1 MRRFVYIN
9 DDSCRN
15 SFCDNRISN
24 TKYTLWNFLPKNLWE
39 QFRISLITTPTWCFY
54 RQHVMRFMNQY
65 FLLIACL
72 QLWSRITPVSPA
84 TTWGPLIIIFIVS
97 ASKEAWDDY
106 NRYLSDK
113 KANEKKVWVVKDGI
127 RRQIK
132 AQEIHVGD
140 IVWLHE
146 NDEIPCDLVLIGT
159 SDPQGICYVETAA
172 LDGEIDLKT
181 RVIPT
186 VSANLS
192 TEQLGII
199 KGIIEC
205 PNPDN
210 DIRRFDANMRLFPP
224 AIDNEKCP
232 LTINNTL
239 LQSCYLRYT
248 EWACGVAVYTGNE
261 TKSGMS
267 RGAAEPKL
275 TSADAM
281 IDKLTVAIF
290 LFQIAVVL
298 VLGFVGNV
306 WKDTQGLKQWYLMY
320 SVEGPWYDFLVI
332 PLRFE
337 LLCSIMIP
345 ISIKVTLDLAK
356 GIYAKFIDWDEQM
369 FDQETNTP
377 AHSANTAISED
388 LGQVEY
394 ILSDKTGTLTEN
406 RMIFRR
412 CCISDNMYGNDNG
425 DALRVSIPDNS
436 ISIDVRLL
444 NAVSSNDPE
453 VIKFLLVMALCN
465 TVVPIKGNDGTVS
478 YKAQSQDE
486 EALVNAASNLN
497 LMLISKDSSTAEICF
512 NGSKFHYELLDS
524 LEFTSDRK
532 RMSVVVKE
540 GQTGRII
547 LLSKGADEAILPRS
561 CPGQEIRSYLEAV
574 EMYSQL
580 GLRTLCLGWRE
591 LEEDEYKEWSKKYQ
605 DASCSL
611 DNREYKIA
619 EVCHSLE
626 QDLHILGVT
635 AIEDHLQDG
644 VPETI
649 KLLRNAGINVWMLTG
664 DKQNT
669 AIQIGLLCNLIT
681 SEPSGQLLSINGATE
696 EEILRSLEAALV
708 TMKTTSDTKDLAFV
722 LDGWALEIVLKHS
735 KESFT
740 KLAML
745 SRTAICCR
753 MTPLQKAQLVGLLKS
768 VGYLT
773 LAIGDGGNDVRM
785 IQEANIGVGISGR
798 EGLQAAR
805 AADYSIGKFKFLKRL
820 ILVHGR
826 YSYSRTAFISQYSFY
841 KSLLICFIQILFS
854 FLSGLSGTSLFN
866 SISLM
871 AYNVFYT
878 SLPVMT
884 IIFDKDIS
892 ETTVLQYPQ
901 ILLYS
906 QAGRHLN
913 PRTFSG
919 WFGRS
924 LYHALVVFL
933 ITISAYANEKS
944 EMEELSMVALS
955 GCIWLQAF
963 VVTLDTNSFTYPQI
977 ILIWG
982 NFVAFYMINLI
993 LSAVPTLQMY
1003 TIMFRLCSQPSY
1015 WITMAFRYLYRP
1027 SAINIL
1033 QQIEHTNGC
1042 IETSGN
1048 LEPALKSARTNLT
1061 NLLTGLRRNRG
1072 SNYQPLL
1079 SDSAEPTR

>member
-1 MRRFVYIN
+1 MRGKTMTRFVYIN
-9 DDSCRN
+9 DESGRDFYR
-15 SFCDNRISN
+15 DNRISN
-24 TKYTLWNFLPKNLWE
+24 TKYTCWNFIPKNLCE
-39 QFRISLITTPTWCFY
+39 QFR
-54 RQHVMRFMNQY
+54 RFMNQY

-72 QLWSRITPVSPA
+72 QLWSTITPVSPA
-84 TTWGPLIIIFIVS
+84 TTWGPLGIIFVVS

-113 KANEKKVWVVKDGI
+113 KANERKIWVVKDGI
-127 RRQIK
+127 RRQVK
-132 AQEIHVGD
+132 AQEIHVGN

-172 LDGEIDLKT
+172 LDGETDLKT
-181 RVIPT
+181 RIVPSIC
-186 VSANLS
+186 ANLS
-192 TEQLGII
+192 QEQLGKI
-199 KGIIEC
+199 KGVAEC

-224 AIDNEKCP
+224 IIDNEKCP

-248 EWACGVAVYTGNE
+248 EWACGVAIYTGNE

-267 RGAAEPKL
+267 RGTAEPKL
-275 TSADAM
+275 TATDII
-281 IDKLTVAIF
+281 IDKFTVAIF
-290 LFQIAVVL
+290 VFQIVVVL
-298 VLGFVGNV
+298 VLGFAGNI
-306 WKDTQGLKQWYLMY
+306 WKDNHGRKQWYLMY
-320 SVEGPWYDFLVI
+320 PPEGPWYEFLVI

-356 GIYAKFIDWDEQM
+356 GVYAKFIDCDDQM
-369 FDQETNTP
+369 FDWETSTP

-406 RMIFRR
+406 KMIFRR
-412 CCISDNMYGNDNG
+412 CCIRGTLYGDNNG
-425 DALRVSIPDNS
+425 DALKDA
-436 ISIDVRLL
+436 RLVD
-444 NAVSSNDPE
+444 AVSSNDPD
-453 VIKFLLVMALCN
+453 VVRFLMVMALCN
-465 TVVPIKGNDGTVS
+465 TVVPIKSNDGTIS

-486 EALVNAASNLN
+486 EALVNAALNLN
-497 LMLISKDSSTAEICF
+497 MVLTSKDSSSAEICF
-512 NGSKFHYELLDS
+512 NGSKFYYELLDV

-540 GQTGRII
+540 GGSGKFF
-547 LLSKGADEAILPRS
+547 LLSKGADEAIFPRS
-561 CPGQEIRSYLEAV
+561 CPGQEIKTYLEAV
-574 EMYSQL
+574 EMYSHL
-580 GLRTLCLGWRE
+580 GLRTLCLGWRD
-591 LEEDEYKEWSKKYQ
+591 LEEGEYREWSKKFQ

-611 DNREYKIA
+611 DNRENKIA

-626 QDLHILGVT
+626 QDIQILGIT
-635 AIEDHLQDG
+635 AIEDRLQEG

-681 SEPSGQLLSINGATE
+681 PESNGQLLSINGKTE
-696 EEILRSLEAALV
+696 DDILRSLDRALV
-708 TMKTTSDTKDLAFV
+708 IMKTTPERKDLAFV
-722 LDGWALEIVLKHS
+722 LDGCALEIILKRS
-735 KESFT
+735 LESFT
-740 KLAML
+740 RLAML

-753 MTPLQKAQLVGLLKS
+753 MTPLQKAQLVGILKS
-768 VGYLT
+768 SGSLT

-785 IQEANIGVGISGR
+785 IQEANVGVGISGR

-805 AADYSIGKFKFLKRL
+805 AADYSIGKFRFLKRL

-826 YSYSRTAFISQYSFY
+826 YSYNRTSFISQYSFY

-854 FLSGLSGTSLFN
+854 FSSGLSGTSLFN

-871 AYNVFYT
+871 AYNVLYT

-892 ETTVLQYPQ
+892 ETIVLQYPQ
-901 ILLYS
+901 ILRYS
-906 QAGRHLN
+906 QAGRLLN
-913 PRTFSG
+913 PITFAG

-924 LYHALVVFL
+924 LYHALAVFL
-933 ITISAYANEKS
+933 ITVHAYADEKS
-944 EMEELSMVALS
+944 DMEELSMVALS

-982 NFVAFYMINLI
+982 NFVAFYVINLI
-993 LSAVPTLQMY
+993 LSLVPTVQMHNV
-1003 TIMFRLCSQPSY
+1003 MLRLCNQPSY
-1015 WITMAFRYLYRP
+1015 WITMALIVTAGMAPVLALRYLRKVFRP
-1027 SAINIL
+1027 SAINVL
-1033 QQIEHTNGC
+1033 QQIEQ
-1042 IETSGN
+1042 TSGHIQTSRN
-1048 LEPALKSARTNLT
+1048 MESSSGTYLDD
-1061 NLLTGLRRNRG
+1061 LLTGLCRNKG
-1072 SNYQPLL
+1072 SIHQPLL
-1079 SDSAEPTR
+1079 SESVA

>member
-1 MRRFVYIN
+1 MKRFVHIN
-9 DDSCRN
+9 DDSCRH
-15 SFCDNRISN
+15 SYCDNRISN

-39 QFRISLITTPTWCFY
+39 QFR
-54 RQHVMRFMNQY
+54 RFMNQY

-113 KANEKKVWVVKDGI
+113 KANERKAWLVKDGI

-159 SDPQGICYVETAA
+159 SDPQGICYVETSA
-172 LDGEIDLKT
+172 LDGETDLKT
-181 RVIPT
+181 RIVPPI
-186 VSANLS
+186 SANLAV
-192 TEQLGII
+192 EQLEKI
-199 KGIIEC
+199 KGVVEC

-210 DIRRFDANMRLFPP
+210 DIRRFDANMRLFFPT
-224 AIDNEKCP
+224 IDNEKCA

-248 EWACGVAVYTGNE
+248 EWACGVAIYTGNE

-267 RGAAEPKL
+267 RGTAEPKL
-275 TSADAM
+275 TAADAM
-281 IDKLTVAIF
+281 IDKLTIAIF
-290 LFQIAVVL
+290 LFQIVVVVVL
-298 VLGFVGNV
+298 GYFGNI
-306 WKDTQGLKQWYLMY
+306 WKDTQGLKQWYLKY
-320 SVEGPWYDFLVI
+320 PLKGPWYDFLVI

-356 GIYAKFIDWDEQM
+356 GVYAKFIDWDEQM
-369 FDQETNTP
+369 FDWETNTP
-377 AHSANTAISED
+377 ANSANTAISED

-406 RMIFRR
+406 KMIFKR
-412 CCISDNMYGNDNG
+412 CCISNTMYGDDNG
-425 DALRVSIPDNS
+425 DALK
-436 ISIDVRLL
+436 DVRLL
-444 NAVSSNDPE
+444 NAISRNDPD
-453 VIKFLLVMALCN
+453 VLKFLMVMALCN
-465 TVVPIKGNDGTVS
+465 TVVPVKSNDGTVS

-497 LMLISKDSSTAEICF
+497 MMLISRDSSTAEICF
-512 NGSKFHYELLDS
+512 NGSKFCYELLDI

-540 GQTGRII
+540 GQTGKIL
-547 LLSKGADEAILPRS
+547 LLSKGADEAILPRAY
-561 CPGQEIRSYLEAV
+561 PEQQIQSYLEAV

-580 GLRTLCLGWRE
+580 GLRTLCLGWRD
-591 LEEDEYKEWSKKYQ
+591 LEEDEYKEWSKNFQ
-605 DASCSL
+605 EASCSL
-611 DNREYKIA
+611 DNRESKVA
-619 EVCHSLE
+619 EVCQSLE
-626 QDLHILGVT
+626 RNLHILGVT
-635 AIEDHLQDG
+635 AIEDRLQDG

-681 SEPSGQLLSINGATE
+681 SEPNSQLLSISGKTE
-696 EEILRSLEAALV
+696 QDILRSLERALLI
-708 TMKTTSDTKDLAFV
+708 MKNTHETKDLAFV

-740 KLAML
+740 RLAML

-753 MTPLQKAQLVGLLKS
+753 MAPLQKAQLVAILKS

-785 IQEANIGVGISGR
+785 IQEANVGVGISGR

-820 ILVHGR
+820 ILIHGR
-826 YSYSRTAFISQYSFY
+826 YSYNRTAFISQYSFY
-841 KSLLICFIQILFS
+841 KSLLICFIQILFA

-892 ETTVLQYPQ
+892 ETTVLQHPQ
-901 ILLYS
+901 ILLHS
-906 QAGRHLN
+906 QAGRLLN
-913 PRTFSG
+913 PTTFCG

-924 LYHALVVFL
+924 LYHALVVFF
-933 ITISAYANEKS
+933 ITICAYADEKS
-944 EMEELSMVALS
+944 EMQELSMVALS

-963 VVTLDTNSFTYPQI
+963 VVTMDTNSFTYPQI

-993 LSAVPTLQMY
+993 LSAIPSLQMY
-1003 TIMFRLCSQPSY
+1003 TIMFRLCGQPSY
-1015 WITMAFRYLYRP
+1015 WITMALTVAVGMGPVLAFRYFRNLYWP

-1033 QQIEHTNGC
+1033 QQMEQSNGS
-1042 IETSGN
+1042 IQPSRNVES
-1048 LEPALKSARTNLT
+1048 ALKSARTNLS
-1061 NLLTGLRRNRG
+1061 NVLTGLHRNRG
-1072 SNYQPLL
+1072 CNYQPLL
-1079 SDSAEPTR
+1079 SDSTETTR

>member
-1 MRRFVYIN
+1 
-9 DDSCRN
+9 
-15 SFCDNRISN
+15 
-24 TKYTLWNFLPKNLWE
+24 
-39 QFRISLITTPTWCFY
+39 
-54 RQHVMRFMNQY
+54 MNQY

-113 KANEKKVWVVKDGI
+113 KANERKIWLVKDGVRI
-127 RRQIK
+127 QIK
-132 AQEIHVGD
+132 AQEVHVGD
-140 IVWLHE
+140 LVWLHE

-159 SDPQGICYVETAA
+159 SDQQGICYVETAA
-172 LDGEIDLKT
+172 LDGETDLKT
-181 RVIPT
+181 RTIPPI
-186 VSANLS
+186 SANLS
-192 TEQLGII
+192 VEQLGKV
-199 KGIIEC
+199 KGVIEC

-210 DIRRFDANMRLFPP
+210 DIRRFDANMRLFLPI
-224 AIDNEKCP
+224 IDNEKSP

-261 TKSGMS
+261 TKSGIS
-267 RGAAEPKL
+267 RGAAEPKF
-275 TSADAM
+275 TAADVI
-281 IDKLTVAIF
+281 IDKLTIAIF
-290 LFQIAVVL
+290 MFQVVVVL
-298 VLGFVGNV
+298 VLGYFGNT

-320 SVEGPWYDFLVI
+320 PMEVEGPWYDFLII

-356 GIYAKFIDWDEQM
+356 GLYAKFIDWDEQM
-369 FDQETNTP
+369 FDWETNTP

-388 LGQVEY
+388 LGQIEY

-406 RMIFRR
+406 KMIFKQ
-412 CCISDNMYGNDNG
+412 CCISDTLYGNDNG
-425 DALRVSIPDNS
+425 DALN
-436 ISIDVRLL
+436 DVRLV
-444 NAVSSNDPE
+444 NAVSSNDPD

-465 TVVPIKGNDGTVS
+465 TVVPIKSNDGTVS

-486 EALVNAASNLN
+486 EALVNAAAKLN
-497 LMLISKDSSTAEICF
+497 MMLISKDTITAEICF
-512 NGSKFHYELLDS
+512 NGSKFWYELLDI

-540 GQTGRII
+540 GETGKIL
-547 LLSKGADEAILPRS
+547 LLSKGADEALLPRA
-561 CPGQEIRSYLEAV
+561 CPGQQIQRYLEAV

-580 GLRTLCLGWRE
+580 GLRTLCLGWRDLKE
-591 LEEDEYKEWSKKYQ
+591 NEYKEWSKNFQK
-605 DASCSL
+605 ASCSL
-611 DNREYKIA
+611 DNREFKIA
-619 EVCHSLE
+619 EVCNSLE
-626 QDLHILGVT
+626 QDLQILGVT
-635 AIEDHLQDG
+635 AIEDRLQDG

-681 SEPSGQLLSINGATE
+681 SGPNSQLLSISGKTE
-696 EEILRSLEAALV
+696 EDVLRSLERALFI
-708 TMKTTSDTKDLAFV
+708 MKNTSETKGLAFV
-722 LDGWALEIVLKHS
+722 LDGWALELILKHS

-740 KLAML
+740 RLAML
-745 SRTAICCR
+745 SKTAICCR
-753 MTPLQKAQLVGLLKS
+753 MTPLQKAQLVAILKS

-820 ILVHGR
+820 ILIHGR
-826 YSYSRTAFISQYSFY
+826 YSYNRTAFISQYSFY
-841 KSLLICFIQILFS
+841 KSLLMCFIQILFA

-892 ETTVLQYPQ
+892 ETTVMQYPQ
-901 ILLYS
+901 ILLHS
-906 QAGRHLN
+906 QAGRLLN
-913 PRTFSG
+913 PTTFCG

-924 LYHALVVFL
+924 LYHALVVFF
-933 ITISAYANEKS
+933 ITICAYSDEKS
-944 EMEELSMVALS
+944 EMQELSMVALS

-963 VVTLDTNSFTYPQI
+963 VVTMDTNSFTCPQI
-977 ILIWG
+977 LLIWG

-993 LSAVPTLQMY
+993 LSTVPSLQLY
-1003 TIMFRLCSQPSY
+1003 TITFRLCSQPSY
-1015 WITMAFRYLYRP
+1015 WISMALTVAVGMGPVVAFRYLKNLYQP
-1027 SAINIL
+1027 SAVNIL
-1033 QQIEHTNGC
+1033 QQVEQRNGS
-1042 IETSGN
+1042 IRTSGN
-1048 LEPALKSARTNLT
+1048 LESAGANLT
-1061 NLLTGLRRNRG
+1061 NLLTGSRKNRD
-1072 SNYQPLL
+1072 SNYRPLL
-1079 SDSAEPTR
+1079 SESAESVSASGS

>member
-1 MRRFVYIN
+1 MKRFVYIN
-9 DDSCRN
+9 DDSRRH
-15 SFCDNRISN
+15 SYCDNRISN
-24 TKYTLWNFLPKNLWE
+24 TKYTLWNFFPKNLWE
-39 QFRISLITTPTWCFY
+39 QFRFVSIL
-54 RQHVMRFMNQY
+54 Y
-65 FLLIACL
+65 FFAVKWFHLHLNHSIASAAK
-72 QLWSRITPVSPA
+72 LWSRITPVSPA

-113 KANEKKVWVVKDGI
+113 KANERKVWLVKDGI

-159 SDPQGICYVETAA
+159 SDPQGTCYVETSA
-172 LDGEIDLKT
+172 LDGETDLKT
-181 RVIPT
+181 RIVPSI
-186 VSANLS
+186 SANLS
-192 TEQLGII
+192 VEQLEKV
-199 KGIIEC
+199 KGVVEC

-210 DIRRFDANMRLFPP
+210 DIRRFDANMRLFLPT
-224 AIDNEKCP
+224 IDNEKCP
-232 LTINNTL
+232 LTVNNTL

-261 TKSGMS
+261 TKLGMS
-267 RGAAEPKL
+267 RGTAEPKL
-275 TSADAM
+275 TAADAM
-281 IDKLTVAIF
+281 IDKLTIAIF
-290 LFQIAVVL
+290 LLQIVAVL
-298 VLGFVGNV
+298 VLGYFGNI

-320 SVEGPWYDFLVI
+320 PVKGPWYDFLVI

-356 GIYAKFIDWDEQM
+356 GVYAKFIDWDEQM
-369 FDQETNTP
+369 FDWETNTP
-377 AHSANTAISED
+377 AHSAN
-388 LGQVEY
+388 
-394 ILSDKTGTLTEN
+394 
-406 RMIFRR
+406 
-412 CCISDNMYGNDNG
+412 
-425 DALRVSIPDNS
+425 
-436 ISIDVRLL
+436 
-444 NAVSSNDPE
+444 
-453 VIKFLLVMALCN
+453 
-465 TVVPIKGNDGTVS
+465 NDGTVS

-497 LMLISKDSSTAEICF
+497 VMLISKDSSTAEICF
-512 NGSKFHYELLDS
+512 NGCKFRYELLDI

-532 RMSVVVKE
+532 RMSVVVKD
-540 GQTGRII
+540 GQTGKIH
-547 LLSKGADEAILPRS
+547 LLSKGADEAILPRAY
-561 CPGQEIRSYLEAV
+561 PGQQIQRYLEAV

-580 GLRTLCLGWRE
+580 GLRTLCLGWRD
-591 LEEDEYKEWSKKYQ
+591 LEEDEYKEWSKNFQ
-605 DASCSL
+605 EASCSL
-611 DNREYKIA
+611 DNRESKIA

-626 QDLHILGVT
+626 RDLYILGIT
-635 AIEDHLQDG
+635 AIEDRLQDG

-669 AIQIGLLCNLIT
+669 AIQIGLLCNLVT
-681 SEPSGQLLSINGATE
+681 SEPNSQLLSISGKTE
-696 EEILRSLEAALV
+696 EDILRSLDRALLI
-708 TMKTTSDTKDLAFV
+708 MKNTCETKDLAFV
-722 LDGWALEIVLKHS
+722 LDGWALEIILKHS

-740 KLAML
+740 RLAML

-753 MTPLQKAQLVGLLKS
+753 MTPLQKAQLVAILKS

-820 ILVHGR
+820 ILIHGR
-826 YSYSRTAFISQYSFY
+826 YSYNRTAFISQYSFY
-841 KSLLICFIQILFS
+841 
-854 FLSGLSGTSLFN
+854 N
-866 SISLM
+866 
-871 AYNVFYT
+871 
-878 SLPVMT
+878 LPVMT

-892 ETTVLQYPQ
+892 ETAVLQYPQ
-901 ILLYS
+901 ILQHS
-906 QAGRHLN
+906 QAGRLLN
-913 PRTFSG
+913 PTTFCG

-924 LYHALVVFL
+924 LYHALVVFF
-933 ITISAYANEKS
+933 ITVCAYADEKS
-944 EMEELSMVALS
+944 EMQELSMVALS

-963 VVTLDTNSFTYPQI
+963 VVMMDTNSFTYPQI

-993 LSAVPTLQMY
+993 LSAIPSLQIY
-1003 TIMFRLCSQPSY
+1003 TIMFRLCGQPSY
-1015 WITMAFRYLYRP
+1015 WITMALTVAVGMGPVMAFRYFRNLYRP

-1033 QQIEHTNGC
+1033 QQIEQSNGS
-1042 IETSGN
+1042 IQPSRNVESA
-1048 LEPALKSARTNLT
+1048 ALKSARTNLT
-1061 NLLTGLRRNRG
+1061 NLLSGSRRKRG
-1072 SNYQPLL
+1072 SDYQPLL
-1079 SDSAEPTR
+1079 SEPAR

>member
-1 MRRFVYIN
+1 MTKRLVYIN
-9 DDSCRN
+9 DDSHRH
-15 SFCDNRISN
+15 SYRDNRISN

-39 QFRISLITTPTWCFY
+39 QFR
-54 RQHVMRFMNQY
+54 RFMNQY

-113 KANEKKVWVVKDGI
+113 KANERKVWLVKDGI

-159 SDPQGICYVETAA
+159 SDSQGICYVETSA
-172 LDGEIDLKT
+172 LDGETDLKT
-181 RVIPT
+181 RIVPPI
-186 VSANLS
+186 SANLAV
-192 TEQLGII
+192 EQLEKV
-199 KGIIEC
+199 KGVLEC

-210 DIRRFDANMRLFPP
+210 DIRRFDANMRLFLPT
-224 AIDNEKCP
+224 IDNEKCA

-267 RGAAEPKL
+267 RGTAETKL
-275 TSADAM
+275 TAADAM
-281 IDKLTVAIF
+281 IDKLTVVIF
-290 LFQIAVVL
+290 LFQIVVVF
-298 VLGFVGNV
+298 VLGYFGNI

-320 SVEGPWYDFLVI
+320 PWEGPWYDFLVI

-356 GIYAKFIDWDEQM
+356 GVYAKFIDWDEQM
-369 FDQETNTP
+369 FDWETNTP
-377 AHSANTAISED
+377 ANSANTAISED

-406 RMIFRR
+406 RMIFKR
-412 CCISDNMYGNDNG
+412 CCISNTMYGDDNR
-425 DALRVSIPDNS
+425 DALT
-436 ISIDVRLL
+436 DVRLL
-444 NAVSSNDPE
+444 NAISCNDPD
-453 VIKFLLVMALCN
+453 VIKFLMVMALCH
-465 TVVPIKGNDGTVS
+465 TVVPVKSNDGTVS

-486 EALVNAASNLN
+486 EALVNAASKLN
-497 LMLISKDSSTAEICF
+497 MMLISRDSSTAEICF
-512 NGSKFHYELLDS
+512 NGSMFRYELLDV

-540 GQTGRII
+540 GQTGKIL
-547 LLSKGADEAILPRS
+547 LLSKGADEAILPRAY
-561 CPGQEIRSYLEAV
+561 PEQQIQRYLEAV

-580 GLRTLCLGWRE
+580 GLRTLCLGWRDVD
-591 LEEDEYKEWSKKYQ
+591 EDEYKEWSKNFQ
-605 DASCSL
+605 EASCSL
-611 DNREYKIA
+611 DNRESKIA
-619 EVCHSLE
+619 EVCQSLE
-626 QDLHILGVT
+626 QNLHILGVT
-635 AIEDHLQDG
+635 AIEDRLQDG

-664 DKQNT
+664 DRQNT

-681 SEPSGQLLSINGATE
+681 SEPNSQLLSISGKTE
-696 EEILRSLEAALV
+696 EDILRSLERALLI
-708 TMKTTSDTKDLAFV
+708 MKHTRETKDLAFV

-740 KLAML
+740 RLAML

-753 MTPLQKAQLVGLLKS
+753 MTPLQKAQLVAILKS

-820 ILVHGR
+820 IFVHGR
-826 YSYSRTAFISQYSFY
+826 YSYNRTAFISQYSFY
-841 KSLLICFIQILFS
+841 KSLLICFIQILFA

-866 SISLM
+866 SVSLM

-901 ILLYS
+901 ILLHS
-906 QAGRHLN
+906 QAGRLLN
-913 PRTFSG
+913 PTTFCG

-924 LYHALVVFL
+924 LYHALVVFF
-933 ITISAYANEKS
+933 ITICAYAEEKS

-963 VVTLDTNSFTYPQI
+963 VVTMDTNSFTYPQI

-993 LSAVPTLQMY
+993 LSAIPSLQMY
-1003 TIMFRLCSQPSY
+1003 TIMFRLCGHPSY
-1015 WITMAFRYLYRP
+1015 WITMALIVAVGMGPVMAFRYFRNLYRP

-1033 QQIEHTNGC
+1033 QQMEQSNVSIQPSRNVE
-1042 IETSGN
+1042 S
-1048 LEPALKSARTNLT
+1048 ALKSARTNLT
-1061 NLLTGLRRNRG
+1061 NVLNGLHRNRG
-1072 SNYQPLL
+1072 CNYQPLL
-1079 SDSAEPTR
+1079 SDSTEITR

>member
-1 MRRFVYIN
+1 MQRFVYIN
-9 DDSCRN
+9 DESCRD
-15 SFCDNRISN
+15 SYRDNRVSN
-24 TKYTLWNFLPKNLWE
+24 TKYTLWNFLPKNLLE
-39 QFRISLITTPTWCFY
+39 QFR
-54 RQHVMRFMNQY
+54 RFMNQY

-72 QLWSRITPVSPA
+72 QLWPTITPVSPA
-84 TTWGPLIIIFIVS
+84 TTWGPLAIIFIVS

-113 KANEKKVWVVKDGI
+113 KVNERRIWVVKDGI

-132 AQEIHVGD
+132 AREIHVGN

-172 LDGEIDLKT
+172 LDGETDLKT
-181 RVIPT
+181 RIIP
-186 VSANLS
+186 SICADLS
-192 TEQLGII
+192 SEQLGKI
-199 KGIIEC
+199 KGVVEC

-224 AIDNEKCP
+224 IIDNEKCP

-248 EWACGVAVYTGNE
+248 EWACGVAIYTGNE

-267 RGAAEPKL
+267 RGTAKPKL
-275 TSADAM
+275 TAADSM
-281 IDKLTVAIF
+281 IDILTVAIF
-290 LFQIAVVL
+290 VFQIAVVL
-298 VLGFVGNV
+298 LLGLAGNI
-306 WKDTQGLKQWYLMY
+306 WKDSHGRKLWYLMY
-320 SVEGPWYDFLVI
+320 PAERPWYDFLVI

-356 GIYAKFIDWDEQM
+356 GVYAKFIDCDDQM
-369 FDQETNTP
+369 FDPETNTP

-406 RMIFRR
+406 RMIFKR
-412 CCISDNMYGNDNG
+412 CCISGVLYGDNTG
-425 DALRVSIPDNS
+425 DALKDA
-436 ISIDVRLL
+436 RLL
-444 NAVSSNDPE
+444 NAVSSNDPD
-453 VIKFLLVMALCN
+453 VVKFLMVMALCN
-465 TVVPIKGNDGTVS
+465 TVVPIKSNDDTIS

-497 LMLISKDSSTAEICF
+497 MLLTSKDSSGIAEICF
-512 NGSKFHYELLDS
+512 NGSKFCYEVLDV

-532 RMSVVVKE
+532 RMSIVVKE
-540 GQTGRII
+540 VKSGKFL
-547 LLSKGADEAILPRS
+547 LLSKGADEAIFPRS
-561 CPGQEIRSYLEAV
+561 CPGQQTKTYLEAV
-574 EMYSQL
+574 EMYSHL
-580 GLRTLCLGWRE
+580 GLRTLCLGCRD
-591 LEEDEYKEWSKKYQ
+591 LEEDEYKEWSKKFQ

-611 DNREYKIA
+611 DNREHKIA
-619 EVCHSLE
+619 EVCNSLE
-626 QDLHILGVT
+626 QGIHILGIT
-635 AIEDHLQDG
+635 AIEDRLQDG

-649 KLLRNAGINVWMLTG
+649 KLLRKAGINVWMLTG
-664 DKQNT
+664 DKQTT

-681 SEPSGQLLSINGATE
+681 PESKGQLLSINGKTE
-696 EEILRSLEAALV
+696 DDILQSLERALII
-708 TMKTTSDTKDLAFV
+708 MKTASERKDLAFV
-722 LDGWALEIVLKHS
+722 LDGWALEIILKRS
-735 KESFT
+735 LESFT
-740 KLAML
+740 KLAMM

-753 MTPLQKAQLVGLLKS
+753 MTPLQKAQLVGILKS
-768 VGYLT
+768 SGSLT

-805 AADYSIGKFKFLKRL
+805 AADYSIGKFKFLRRL

-826 YSYSRTAFISQYSFY
+826 YSYNRTAFISQYSFY

-854 FLSGLSGTSLFN
+854 FSSGLSGTSIFN

-892 ETTVLQYPQ
+892 ETTVLRYPQ

-906 QAGRHLN
+906 QAGRLLN
-913 PRTFSG
+913 RSTFAE

-924 LYHALVVFL
+924 LYHAFVVFL
-933 ITISAYANEKS
+933 ITINAYADEKS
-944 EMEELSMVALS
+944 DMEELSMVALS

-963 VVTLDTNSFTYPQI
+963 VVTLDTNSFTCPQI
-977 ILIWG
+977 TLIWG

-993 LSAVPTLQMY
+993 LSAVPTLQMH
-1003 TIMFRLCSQPSY
+1003 TVMWHLCNQPSY
-1015 WITMAFRYLYRP
+1015 WITMALIVAAGMGPVLALRYLRNVYRP
-1027 SAINIL
+1027 SAIDVL
-1033 QQIEHTNGC
+1033 QQIEQTDGHAQAP
-1042 IETSGN
+1042 GN
-1048 LEPALKSARTNLT
+1048 LESSTGTYLDY
-1061 NLLTGLRRNRG
+1061 LLTDLRRNK
-1072 SNYQPLL
+1072 SSIHQPLL
-1079 SDSAEPTR
+1079 SDSASSR

>member
-1 MRRFVYIN
+1 MKRLVYIN
-9 DDSCRN
+9 DDSRRY
-15 SFCDNRISN
+15 SYCDNRISN
-24 TKYTLWNFLPKNLWE
+24 TKYTLWNFFPKNLWE
-39 QFRISLITTPTWCFY
+39 QFR
-54 RQHVMRFMNQY
+54 RFMNQY

-72 QLWSRITPVSPA
+72 QLWSRITPVSPV

-113 KANEKKVWVVKDGI
+113 KANERNVWVVKDGV

-132 AQEIHVGD
+132 AQDIHVGD
-140 IVWLHE
+140 IVCLHE

-159 SDPQGICYVETAA
+159 SDPQGICYIETSA
-172 LDGEIDLKT
+172 LDGETDLKT
-181 RVIPT
+181 RIVPPI
-186 VSANLS
+186 SANMS
-192 TEQLGII
+192 VEQLEKV
-199 KGIIEC
+199 KGIVEC

-210 DIRRFDANMRLFPP
+210 DIRRFDANMRLFLPSV
-224 AIDNEKCP
+224 DNEKCP

-267 RGAAEPKL
+267 RGTAEPKL
-275 TSADAM
+275 TAADAM
-281 IDKLTVAIF
+281 IDKLTIAIF
-290 LFQIAVVL
+290 MLQIVVVL
-298 VLGFVGNV
+298 VLGYFGNI
-306 WKDTQGLKQWYLMY
+306 WKHTKGLKQWYLMY
-320 SVEGPWYDFLVI
+320 PAEGPWYGFLVI

-356 GIYAKFIDWDEQM
+356 GVYAKFIDWDEQM
-369 FDQETNTP
+369 FDWETNTP

-406 RMIFRR
+406 RMIFKR
-412 CCISDNMYGNDNG
+412 CCINNIMYGNDNG
-425 DALRVSIPDNS
+425 DALKDA
-436 ISIDVRLL
+436 RLL
-444 NAVSSNDPE
+444 NAVSSNDPDI
-453 VIKFLLVMALCN
+453 VKFLMVMALCN
-465 TVVPIKGNDGTVS
+465 TVVPVKSNDDTVS

-497 LMLISKDSSTAEICF
+497 MMLISKDSSTAEICF
-512 NGSKFHYELLDS
+512 NESKFKYELLDV

-540 GQTGRII
+540 GQTGKIL
-547 LLSKGADEAILPRS
+547 LLSKGADEAILPRVY
-561 CPGQEIRSYLEAV
+561 PGQQKQRYLEAV

-580 GLRTLCLGWRE
+580 GLRTLCLGWRD
-591 LEEDEYKEWSKKYQ
+591 LEEDEYKEWSKNFQ
-605 DASCSL
+605 EASCSL
-611 DNREYKIA
+611 ENRESKIA
-619 EVCHSLE
+619 EVCDSLE
-626 QDLHILGVT
+626 RDLHILGVT
-635 AIEDHLQDG
+635 AIEDRLQDG

-669 AIQIGLLCNLIT
+669 AIQIGRLCNLIT
-681 SEPSGQLLSINGATE
+681 SEPNSQLLSISGKTE
-696 EEILRSLEAALV
+696 QDILRSLERALLI
-708 TMKTTSDTKDLAFV
+708 TKNTCETKDLAFV
-722 LDGWALEIVLKHS
+722 LDGWALEILQKHS

-740 KLAML
+740 RLAML
-745 SRTAICCR
+745 SKTAICCR
-753 MTPLQKAQLVGLLKS
+753 MTPLQKAQLVAILKS

-820 ILVHGR
+820 ILIHGR
-826 YSYSRTAFISQYSFY
+826 YSYNRTAFISQYSFY
-841 KSLLICFIQILFS
+841 KSLLICFIQILFA
-854 FLSGLSGTSLFN
+854 FLSGFSGTSLFN

-901 ILLYS
+901 ILLHS
-906 QAGRHLN
+906 QAGRLLN
-913 PRTFSG
+913 PTTFCG

-924 LYHALVVFL
+924 LYHALVIFF
-933 ITISAYANEKS
+933 ITICAYADEKS
-944 EMEELSMVALS
+944 EMQELSMVALS

-963 VVTLDTNSFTYPQI
+963 VVMMDSNSFTSPQI

-993 LSAVPTLQMY
+993 LSAVPSLQLY
-1003 TIMFRLCSQPSY
+1003 TIMFRLCGQPSY
-1015 WITMAFRYLYRP
+1015 WITMALTVAVAMGPVMAFRYFRNLYWP
-1027 SAINIL
+1027 SPINIL
-1033 QQIEHTNGC
+1033 QQIEQSNGS
-1042 IETSGN
+1042 IQPSRNVES
-1048 LEPALKSARTNLT
+1048 ALKPARTNLT
-1061 NLLTGLRRNRG
+1061 NLLTGTRG
-1072 SNYQPLL
+1072 SRGSSYQPLL
-1079 SDSAEPTR
+1079 SDSAESTR

>member
-1 MRRFVYIN
+1 MGAIQY
-9 DDSCRN
+9 
-15 SFCDNRISN
+15 
-24 TKYTLWNFLPKNLWE
+24 
-39 QFRISLITTPTWCFY
+39 FR
-54 RQHVMRFMNQY
+54 RFMNQY

-113 KANEKKVWVVKDGI
+113 KANERKVWLVKDGI
-127 RRQIK
+127 RKQIK

-159 SDPQGICYVETAA
+159 SDPQGICYVETSA
-172 LDGEIDLKT
+172 LDGETDLKT
-181 RVIPT
+181 RIVPSI
-186 VSANLS
+186 SANLS
-192 TEQLGII
+192 VKQLEKV
-199 KGIIEC
+199 KGVIEC

-210 DIRRFDANMRLFPP
+210 DIRRFDANMRLFLPT
-224 AIDNEKCP
+224 IDNEKCP

-261 TKSGMS
+261 TKSGMT
-267 RGAAEPKL
+267 RGTAEPKL
-275 TSADAM
+275 TAADVM
-281 IDKLTVAIF
+281 IDKLTIAIF
-290 LFQIAVVL
+290 LLQIVVVL
-298 VLGFVGNV
+298 VLGYFGNI

-320 SVEGPWYDFLVI
+320 HVKGPWYDFLVI

-345 ISIKVTLDLAK
+345 ISIKVTLDLSK
-356 GIYAKFIDWDEQM
+356 GVYAKFIDWDEQM
-369 FDQETNTP
+369 FDWETNTP

-394 ILSDKTGTLTEN
+394 ILTDKTGTLTEN
-406 RMIFRR
+406 RMIFKQ
-412 CCISDNMYGNDNG
+412 CCISNTMYGSDNG
-425 DALRVSIPDNS
+425 DALKDA
-436 ISIDVRLL
+436 RLL
-444 NAVSSNDPE
+444 NAVSSNDPD
-453 VIKFLLVMALCN
+453 VIKFLMVMALCN
-465 TVVPIKGNDGTVS
+465 TVVPVKSNDGTVS

-486 EALVNAASNLN
+486 EALVTAASNLN
-497 LMLISKDSSTAEICF
+497 MMLISKDSSTAEICF
-512 NGSKFHYELLDS
+512 NGSKFLYELLDI

-532 RMSVVVKE
+532 RMSVVVKD
-540 GQTGRII
+540 GQTGKIH
-547 LLSKGADEAILPRS
+547 LLSKGADEAILPRAY
-561 CPGQEIRSYLEAV
+561 PGQQIQRYLEAV

-580 GLRTLCLGWRE
+580 GLRTLCLGWRD
-591 LEEDEYKEWSKKYQ
+591 LEEDEYKEWSKNFQ
-605 DASCSL
+605 EASCSL
-611 DNREYKIA
+611 DNRESKIA
-619 EVCHSLE
+619 KVCHGLE
-626 QDLHILGVT
+626 RDLYILGVT
-635 AIEDHLQDG
+635 AIEDRLQDG

-681 SEPSGQLLSINGATE
+681 SEPNSQLLPISGKTE
-696 EEILRSLEAALV
+696 EDILRSLDRALLI
-708 TMKTTSDTKDLAFV
+708 TKNTCETKDLAFV
-722 LDGWALEIVLKHS
+722 LDGRALEIILKHS

-740 KLAML
+740 RLAML

-753 MTPLQKAQLVGLLKS
+753 MTPLQKAQLVAILKS

-820 ILVHGR
+820 ILIHGR
-826 YSYSRTAFISQYSFY
+826 YSYNRTAFISQYSFY
-841 KSLLICFIQILFS
+841 KSLLICFIQILFA
-854 FLSGLSGTSLFN
+854 FFSGLSGTSLFN

-892 ETTVLQYPQ
+892 ETTILQYPQ
-901 ILLYS
+901 ILQHS
-906 QAGRHLN
+906 QAGRLLN
-913 PRTFSG
+913 RTTFCG

-924 LYHALVVFL
+924 LYHALVVFF
-933 ITISAYANEKS
+933 ITVYAYADEKS
-944 EMEELSMVALS
+944 EMQELSMVALS

-963 VVTLDTNSFTYPQI
+963 VVTMDTNSFTYPQI

-993 LSAVPTLQMY
+993 LSAIPSLHMY
-1003 TIMFRLCSQPSY
+1003 TIMFRLCGQPSY
-1015 WITMAFRYLYRP
+1015 WITMALTVAVGMGPVMAFRYFRNLYRP

-1033 QQIEHTNGC
+1033 QQIEQSNGS
-1042 IETSGN
+1042 IQPSRNVESA
-1048 LEPALKSARTNLT
+1048 ALKSARTNLT
-1061 NLLTGLRRNRG
+1061 NLLSGSRRKR
-1072 SNYQPLL
+1072 SSDYQPLL
-1079 SDSAEPTR
+1079 SDPAEPAG

>member
-1 MRRFVYIN
+1 MKRFVYIN
-9 DDSCRN
+9 DDSCRY
-15 SFCDNRISN
+15 SYCDNRISN
-24 TKYTLWNFLPKNLWE
+24 TKYSLWNFLPKNLWE
-39 QFRISLITTPTWCFY
+39 QFR
-54 RQHVMRFMNQY
+54 RFMNQY

-113 KANEKKVWVVKDGI
+113 KANERKIWLVKDGI
-127 RRQIK
+127 HRQIK

-140 IVWLHE
+140 VVWLHE

-172 LDGEIDLKT
+172 LDGETDLKT
-181 RVIPT
+181 RIIPT
-186 VSANLS
+186 ISANLS
-192 TEQLGII
+192 VEQLGKV
-199 KGIIEC
+199 KGVVEC

-210 DIRRFDANMRLFPP
+210 DIRRFDANMRLFLPI
-224 AIDNEKCP
+224 IDNEKCP

-275 TSADAM
+275 TAADAI
-281 IDKLTVAIF
+281 IDKLTIAIF
-290 LFQIAVVL
+290 MFQIVVVL
-298 VLGFVGNV
+298 VLGYFGNA
-306 WKDTQGLKQWYLMY
+306 WKYTQGLKQWYLMY
-320 SVEGPWYDFLVI
+320 PVEGEAPWYDFSII

-356 GIYAKFIDWDEQM
+356 GVYAKFIDWDEQM
-369 FDQETNTP
+369 FDWETNTP

-388 LGQVEY
+388 LGHVEY

-406 RMIFRR
+406 KMILKR
-412 CCISDNMYGNDNG
+412 CCISGTLYGNDNG
-425 DALRVSIPDNS
+425 DALN
-436 ISIDVRLL
+436 DVRLV
-444 NAVSSNDPE
+444 NAISSNDPD

-465 TVVPIKGNDGTVS
+465 TVVPIKSNDDTVS

-486 EALVNAASNLN
+486 EALVNAAANLN
-497 LMLISKDSSTAEICF
+497 MMLISKDSSTAEICF
-512 NGSKFHYELLDS
+512 NGSKFRYELLDI

-540 GQTGRII
+540 GQTGKIL
-547 LLSKGADEAILPRS
+547 LLSKGADEALLPLA
-561 CPGQEIRSYLEAV
+561 CPGQQIQKYLEAV

-580 GLRTLCLGWRE
+580 GLRTLCLGWHDLKE
-591 LEEDEYKEWSKKYQ
+591 SEYKEWSKNFQ
-605 DASCSL
+605 EASCSL
-611 DNREYKIA
+611 DNREFKIA

-626 QDLHILGVT
+626 RDLHILGFT
-635 AIEDHLQDG
+635 AIEDCLQDG

-681 SEPSGQLLSINGATE
+681 SEPNSQLLSISGKTE
-696 EEILRSLEAALV
+696 EDILRSLERALLI
-708 TMKTTSDTKDLAFV
+708 MKNTSETKDLAFV
-722 LDGWALEIVLKHS
+722 LDGWALEVILKHS

-740 KLAML
+740 RLAML
-745 SRTAICCR
+745 SKTAICCR
-753 MTPLQKAQLVGLLKS
+753 MTPLQKAQLVAILKS
-768 VGYLT
+768 AGYLT

-820 ILVHGR
+820 ILIHGR
-826 YSYSRTAFISQYSFY
+826 YSYNRTAFISQYSFY
-841 KSLLICFIQILFS
+841 KSLLICFIQILFA

-892 ETTVLQYPQ
+892 ETTVMQYPQ
-901 ILLYS
+901 ILLHS
-906 QAGRHLN
+906 QAGRLLN
-913 PRTFSG
+913 PTTFCG
-919 WFGRS
+919 WFGCS
-924 LYHALVVFL
+924 LYHALVIFF
-933 ITISAYANEKS
+933 ITICAYSDEKS
-944 EMEELSMVALS
+944 EMQELSMVALS

-963 VVTLDTNSFTYPQI
+963 VVTMDTNSFTYPQI
-977 ILIWG
+977 LLIWG

-993 LSAVPTLQMY
+993 LSAIPSLQLY
-1003 TIMFRLCSQPSY
+1003 TIMFHLCSQPSY
-1015 WITMAFRYLYRP
+1015 WISMALTVAVGMGPVVAFRYFKNLYQP

-1033 QQIEHTNGC
+1033 QQIEQSNGS
-1042 IETSGN
+1042 IQTSGN
-1048 LEPALKSARTNLT
+1048 LESARANLL
-1061 NLLTGLRRNRG
+1061 NLLTGSRKNRD
-1072 SNYQPLL
+1072 SYYHPLL
-1079 SDSAEPTR
+1079 SDSAESARTD

>member
-1 MRRFVYIN
+1 MTRFVYIN

-15 SFCDNRISN
+15 SYSNNRISN
-24 TKYTLWNFLPKNLWE
+24 TKYTIWNFLPKNLWE
-39 QFRISLITTPTWCFY
+39 QFR
-54 RQHVMRFMNQY
+54 RFMNQY

-72 QLWSRITPVSPA
+72 QLWSIITPVSPA

-113 KANEKKVWVVKDGI
+113 KANERKVWVVKDGLH
-127 RRQIK
+127 RQIK

-146 NDEIPCDLVLIGT
+146 NDEVPCDLVLIGT

-181 RVIPT
+181 RVVPSI
-186 VSANLS
+186 SANLS
-192 TEQLGII
+192 AEQLGKV
-199 KGIIEC
+199 KGVVEC
-205 PNPDN
+205 PDPDN

-224 AIDNEKCP
+224 IIDNEKCP

-248 EWACGVAVYTGNE
+248 EWACGIAVYTGNE

-267 RGAAEPKL
+267 MGTAKPKL
-275 TSADAM
+275 TAADAM

-290 LFQIAVVL
+290 VIQIIVVL
-298 VLGFVGNV
+298 VLGFVGNI
-306 WKDTQGLKQWYLMY
+306 WKDTQGHKQWYLMY
-320 SVEGPWYDFLVI
+320 PLEGPWYVFLVI

-356 GIYAKFIDWDEQM
+356 GVYAKFIDWDEQM
-369 FDQETNTP
+369 FDHETSTSS
-377 AHSANTAISED
+377 HSANTAISED

-406 RMIFRR
+406 RMVFRR
-412 CCISDNMYGNDNG
+412 CCISDTLYGNDNG
-425 DALRVSIPDNS
+425 DALKDA
-436 ISIDVRLL
+436 RLL
-444 NAVSSNDPE
+444 NAVSSNDLD
-453 VIKFLLVMALCN
+453 VIKSLMVMALCN
-465 TVVPIKGNDGTVS
+465 TVVPIKSNDGTVS

-497 LMLISKDSSTAEICF
+497 MMLITKDSNTAEICF
-512 NGSKFHYELLDS
+512 NRSMFYCELLHV

-540 GQTGRII
+540 GQTGKIL
-547 LLSKGADEAILPRS
+547 LLSKGADESILPRS
-561 CPGQEIRSYLEAV
+561 YPGQQIRSYLEAV

-591 LEEDEYKEWSKKYQ
+591 LEEDEYKAWSKRFQ

-611 DNREYKIA
+611 EDRECKIA

-626 QDLHILGVT
+626 RDLHILGVT
-635 AIEDHLQDG
+635 AIEDRLQDG

-649 KLLRNAGINVWMLTG
+649 KLLRTAGINVWMITG

-669 AIQIGLLCNLIT
+669 AIQIGRLCNLIT
-681 SEPSGQLLSINGATE
+681 SDPDGQLLSINGKNE
-696 EEILRSLEAALV
+696 DDILRSLERALLS
-708 TMKTTSDTKDLAFV
+708 MKTMRETKDLAFV
-722 LDGWALEIVLKHS
+722 LDGWALEVILKHS
-735 KESFT
+735 KESFS

-753 MTPLQKAQLVGLLKS
+753 MTPLQKAQLVGILKS

-820 ILVHGR
+820 ILIHGR
-826 YSYSRTAFISQYSFY
+826 YSYNRTSFISQYSFY

-878 SLPVMT
+878 SLPVVA

-892 ETTVLQYPQ
+892 ETTVMQYPQ

-906 QAGRHLN
+906 QAGRLLS
-913 PRTFSG
+913 PSTFSG

-924 LYHALVVFL
+924 FYHALVVFF
-933 ITISAYANEKS
+933 ITICVYSDEKC

-963 VVTLDTNSFTYPQI
+963 VVTMETNSFTYLQI

-982 NFVAFYMINLI
+982 NLVAFYMINLI
-993 LSAVPTLQMY
+993 VSAVPTLQMY
-1003 TIMFRLCSQPSY
+1003 TIMFRLCGQPSY
-1015 WITMAFRYLYRP
+1015 WLTMALIAAVGMGPVMALRCFKTFYQP
-1027 SAINIL
+1027 SAIDIL
-1033 QQIEHTNGC
+1033 QQIEQTNEC
-1042 IETSGN
+1042 TQTHRN
-1048 LEPALKSARTNLT
+1048 LELALKSARINLT
-1061 NLLTGLRRNRG
+1061 NLLTGLCRSRG

-1079 SDSAEPTR
+1079 SDSAESTRSHVSVLAGGR

>member
-1 MRRFVYIN
+1 MGAIQY
-9 DDSCRN
+9 
-15 SFCDNRISN
+15 
-24 TKYTLWNFLPKNLWE
+24 
-39 QFRISLITTPTWCFY
+39 FR
-54 RQHVMRFMNQY
+54 RFMNQY

-113 KANEKKVWVVKDGI
+113 KANERKVWLVKDGI

-159 SDPQGICYVETAA
+159 SDPQGTCYVETSA
-172 LDGEIDLKT
+172 LDGETDLKT
-181 RVIPT
+181 RIVPSI
-186 VSANLS
+186 SANLS
-192 TEQLGII
+192 VELLEKV
-199 KGIIEC
+199 KGVVEC

-210 DIRRFDANMRLFPP
+210 DIRRFDANMRLFLPT
-224 AIDNEKCP
+224 IDNEKCP
-232 LTINNTL
+232 LTVNNTL

-267 RGAAEPKL
+267 RGTAEPKL
-275 TSADAM
+275 TAADAM
-281 IDKLTVAIF
+281 IDKLTIAIF
-290 LFQIAVVL
+290 LLQIVAVL
-298 VLGFVGNV
+298 VLGYFGNI

-320 SVEGPWYDFLVI
+320 PVKGPWYDFLVI

-356 GIYAKFIDWDEQM
+356 GVYAKFIDWDEQM
-369 FDQETNTP
+369 FDWETNTP

-406 RMIFRR
+406 RMIFKQ
-412 CCISDNMYGNDNG
+412 CCISNTTYGNDNG
-425 DALRVSIPDNS
+425 DALKDA
-436 ISIDVRLL
+436 RLL
-444 NAVSSNDPE
+444 NAVSSNDPD
-453 VIKFLLVMALCN
+453 VIKFLMVMALCN
-465 TVVPIKGNDGTVS
+465 TVVPVKSNDDTVS

-497 LMLISKDSSTAEICF
+497 VMLISKDSSTAEICF
-512 NGSKFHYELLDS
+512 NGCKFRYELLDI

-532 RMSVVVKE
+532 RMSVVVKD
-540 GQTGRII
+540 GQTGKIH
-547 LLSKGADEAILPRS
+547 LLSKGADEAILPRAY
-561 CPGQEIRSYLEAV
+561 PGQQIQRYLEAV

-580 GLRTLCLGWRE
+580 GLRTLCLGWRD
-591 LEEDEYKEWSKKYQ
+591 LEEDEYKEWSKNFQ
-605 DASCSL
+605 EASCSL
-611 DNREYKIA
+611 DNRESKIA
-619 EVCHSLE
+619 EACHSLE
-626 QDLHILGVT
+626 RDLYILGVT
-635 AIEDHLQDG
+635 AIEDRLQDG

-669 AIQIGLLCNLIT
+669 AIQIGLLCNLVT
-681 SEPSGQLLSINGATE
+681 SEPNSQLLSISGKTE
-696 EEILRSLEAALV
+696 EDILRSLDTALLI
-708 TMKTTSDTKDLAFV
+708 TKNTC
-722 LDGWALEIVLKHS
+722 E
-735 KESFT
+735 T
-740 KLAML
+740 KLV
-745 SRTAICCR
+745 AI
-753 MTPLQKAQLVGLLKS
+753 LKS

-820 ILVHGR
+820 ILIHGR
-826 YSYSRTAFISQYSFY
+826 YSYNRTAFISQYSFY
-841 KSLLICFIQILFS
+841 KSLLICFIQILFA

-901 ILLYS
+901 ILHHS
-906 QAGRHLN
+906 QAGRLLN
-913 PRTFSG
+913 PTTFCG

-924 LYHALVVFL
+924 LYHALVVFF
-933 ITISAYANEKS
+933 ITVCAYADEKS
-944 EMEELSMVALS
+944 EMQELSMVALS

-963 VVTLDTNSFTYPQI
+963 VVTMDTNSFTYPQI

-993 LSAVPTLQMY
+993 LSAIPSLQIY
-1003 TIMFRLCSQPSY
+1003 TIMFRLCGQPSY
-1015 WITMAFRYLYRP
+1015 WITMALTVAVGMGPVMAFRYFRNLYRP

-1033 QQIEHTNGC
+1033 QQIEQSNGS
-1042 IETSGN
+1042 IQPSRNVESA
-1048 LEPALKSARTNLT
+1048 ALKSARSNLT
-1061 NLLTGLRRNRG
+1061 NLLSGSRRKRG
-1072 SNYQPLL
+1072 SYYQPLL
-1079 SDSAEPTR
+1079 SEPAR

>member
-1 MRRFVYIN
+1 MKRFVYFN
-9 DDSCRN
+9 DESSRDFYR
-15 SFCDNRISN
+15 DNRISN
-24 TKYTLWNFLPKNLWE
+24 TKYTFWNFIPKNLCE
-39 QFRISLITTPTWCFY
+39 QFR
-54 RQHVMRFMNQY
+54 RVMNQY

-72 QLWSRITPVSPA
+72 QLWSTITPVSPA
-84 TTWGPLIIIFIVS
+84 TTWGPLAIIFIVS

-113 KANEKKVWVVKDGI
+113 KANERRIWVVKDGV
-127 RRQIK
+127 RRQVK
-132 AQEIHVGD
+132 AQEIHVGN

-172 LDGEIDLKT
+172 LDGETDLKT
-181 RVIPT
+181 RIIP
-186 VSANLS
+186 SICANLS
-192 TEQLGII
+192 PEQLGKI
-199 KGIIEC
+199 KGVVEC

-224 AIDNEKCP
+224 TTDNEKCP
-232 LTINNTL
+232 LTISNTL
-239 LQSCYLRYT
+239 LQSCYLRYS

-267 RGAAEPKL
+267 RGTAEPKL
-275 TSADAM
+275 TSADSM

-290 LFQIAVVL
+290 VFQIVVVL
-298 VLGFVGNV
+298 VLGLAGNI
-306 WKDTQGLKQWYLMY
+306 WKNSHGRKQWYLMY
-320 SVEGPWYDFLVI
+320 PPEGPWYEFLVI

-356 GIYAKFIDWDEQM
+356 SVYAKFIDCDDQM
-369 FDQETNTP
+369 FDWETSTP

-406 RMIFRR
+406 KMIFRR
-412 CCISDNMYGNDNG
+412 CCISDTLYGDNNG
-425 DALRVSIPDNS
+425 DALK
-436 ISIDVRLL
+436 DVGLL
-444 NAVSSNDPE
+444 NAVSSNDPN
-453 VIKFLLVMALCN
+453 VVKFLMVMALCN
-465 TVVPIKGNDGTVS
+465 TVVPIKSNDGTIS

-497 LMLISKDSSTAEICF
+497 MVLTNKDSSSVEICF
-512 NGSKFHYELLDS
+512 NGSKFYYELLDV

-532 RMSVVVKE
+532 RMSIVVKE
-540 GQTGRII
+540 SGSGKFL
-547 LLSKGADEAILPRS
+547 LLSKGADEAIFPRS
-561 CPGQEIRSYLEAV
+561 CPGQEIKTYQEAV
-574 EMYSQL
+574 EMYSHL
-580 GLRTLCLGWRE
+580 GLRTLCLGWRD
-591 LEEDEYKEWSKKYQ
+591 LEEGEYKEWSKKFQ

-611 DNREYKIA
+611 DNRENKIT

-626 QDLHILGVT
+626 KDIHILGIT
-635 AIEDHLQDG
+635 AIEDRLQDG

-649 KLLRNAGINVWMLTG
+649 KLLRNAGISVWMLTG

-681 SEPSGQLLSINGATE
+681 PESNGQLLSINGKTE
-696 EEILRSLEAALV
+696 DDILRSLDKALV
-708 TMKTTSDTKDLAFV
+708 VMKTSPERKDLAFV
-722 LDGWALEIVLKHS
+722 LDGCALEIILKRS
-735 KESFT
+735 LESFT
-740 KLAML
+740 RLAML
-745 SRTAICCR
+745 STTAICCR
-753 MTPLQKAQLVGLLKS
+753 MTPLQKAQLVGILKS
-768 VGYLT
+768 SGSLT

-785 IQEANIGVGISGR
+785 IQEANVGVGISGR

-826 YSYSRTAFISQYSFY
+826 YSYNRTSFISQYSFY

-854 FLSGLSGTSLFN
+854 FSTGVSGTSLFN

-906 QAGRHLN
+906 QAGRLLN
-913 PRTFSG
+913 QSTFAG

-924 LYHALVVFL
+924 LYHALAVFL
-933 ITISAYANEKS
+933 ITVHAYADEKS
-944 EMEELSMVALS
+944 DMEELSMVALS

-977 ILIWG
+977 ILVWG
-982 NFVAFYMINLI
+982 NFVAFYVINII
-993 LSAVPTLQMY
+993 LSVVPSLQMHNL
-1003 TIMFRLCSQPSY
+1003 MLRLCNQPSY
-1015 WITMAFRYLYRP
+1015 WITMALIVTVGMGPVLALRYLRKVFWP
-1027 SAINIL
+1027 SAIDVL
-1033 QQIEHTNGC
+1033 QQIEQTNRH
-1042 IETSGN
+1042 IETSRNMESSSGN
-1048 LEPALKSARTNLT
+1048 YLDH
-1061 NLLTGLRRNRG
+1061 LLTDLRRKKG
-1072 SNYQPLL
+1072 SIHQPLL
-1079 SDSAEPTR
+1079 SESVACSR

>member
-1 MRRFVYIN
+1 MGAIQY
-9 DDSCRN
+9 
-15 SFCDNRISN
+15 
-24 TKYTLWNFLPKNLWE
+24 
-39 QFRISLITTPTWCFY
+39 FR
-54 RQHVMRFMNQY
+54 RFMNQY

-113 KANEKKVWVVKDGI
+113 KANERKVWLVKDGI

-159 SDPQGICYVETAA
+159 SDPQGTCYVETSA
-172 LDGEIDLKT
+172 LDGETDLKT
-181 RVIPT
+181 RIVPSI
-186 VSANLS
+186 SANLS
-192 TEQLGII
+192 VEQLEKV
-199 KGIIEC
+199 KGVVEC

-210 DIRRFDANMRLFPP
+210 DIRRFDANMRLFLPT
-224 AIDNEKCP
+224 IDNEKCP
-232 LTINNTL
+232 LTVNNTL

-248 EWACGVAVYTGNE
+248 EWACGIAVYTGNE

-267 RGAAEPKL
+267 RGTAEPKL
-275 TSADAM
+275 TAADAM
-281 IDKLTVAIF
+281 IDKLTIAIF
-290 LFQIAVVL
+290 LLQIVAVL
-298 VLGFVGNV
+298 VLGYFGNI

-320 SVEGPWYDFLVI
+320 PVKGPWYDFLVI

-356 GIYAKFIDWDEQM
+356 GVYAKFIDWDEQM
-369 FDQETNTP
+369 FDWETNTP

-406 RMIFRR
+406 RMIFKQ
-412 CCISDNMYGNDNG
+412 CCISNTTYGNDNG
-425 DALRVSIPDNS
+425 DALKDA
-436 ISIDVRLL
+436 RLL
-444 NAVSSNDPE
+444 NAVSSDDPD
-453 VIKFLLVMALCN
+453 VIKFLMVMALCN
-465 TVVPIKGNDGTVS
+465 TVVPVKSNDDTVS

-497 LMLISKDSSTAEICF
+497 VMLISKDSSTAEICF
-512 NGSKFHYELLDS
+512 NGCKFRYELLDI

-532 RMSVVVKE
+532 RMSVVVKD
-540 GQTGRII
+540 GRTGKIH
-547 LLSKGADEAILPRS
+547 LLSKGADEAILPRAY
-561 CPGQEIRSYLEAV
+561 PGQQIQRYLEAV

-580 GLRTLCLGWRE
+580 GLRTLCLGWRD
-591 LEEDEYKEWSKKYQ
+591 LEEDEYKEWSKNFQ
-605 DASCSL
+605 EASCSL
-611 DNREYKIA
+611 DNRESKIA
-619 EVCHSLE
+619 EACHSLE
-626 QDLHILGVT
+626 RDLYILGVT
-635 AIEDHLQDG
+635 AIEDRLQDG

-669 AIQIGLLCNLIT
+669 AIQIGLLCNLLT
-681 SEPSGQLLSINGATE
+681 SEPNSQLLSISGKTE
-696 EEILRSLEAALV
+696 EDILRSLDTALLI
-708 TMKTTSDTKDLAFV
+708 TKNTCETKDLAFV
-722 LDGWALEIVLKHS
+722 LDGWALEIILKHS

-740 KLAML
+740 RLAML

-753 MTPLQKAQLVGLLKS
+753 MTPLQKAQLVAILKS

-820 ILVHGR
+820 ILIHGR
-826 YSYSRTAFISQYSFY
+826 YSYNRTAFISQYSFY
-841 KSLLICFIQILFS
+841 KSLLICFIQILFA

-901 ILLYS
+901 ILHHS
-906 QAGRHLN
+906 QAGRLLN
-913 PRTFSG
+913 PTTFCG

-924 LYHALVVFL
+924 LYHALVIFF
-933 ITISAYANEKS
+933 ITVCAYADEKS
-944 EMEELSMVALS
+944 EMQELSMVALS

-963 VVTLDTNSFTYPQI
+963 VVTMDTNSFTYPQI

-993 LSAVPTLQMY
+993 LSAIPSLQIY
-1003 TIMFRLCSQPSY
+1003 TIMFCLCGQPSY
-1015 WITMAFRYLYRP
+1015 WITMALTVAVGMGPVMALRYFRNLYRP

-1033 QQIEHTNGC
+1033 QQIEQSNGS
-1042 IETSGN
+1042 IQPSRNVESA
-1048 LEPALKSARTNLT
+1048 ALKSARTNLT
-1061 NLLTGLRRNRG
+1061 NLLSGSRRKRG
-1072 SNYQPLL
+1072 SYYQPLL
-1079 SDSAEPTR
+1079 SEPAR

>member
-1 MRRFVYIN
+1 MKRFVYIN
-9 DDSCRN
+9 DDLRRYSY
-15 SFCDNRISN
+15 CDNRISN

-39 QFRISLITTPTWCFY
+39 QFR
-54 RQHVMRFMNQY
+54 RFMNQY

-113 KANEKKVWVVKDGI
+113 KANERKVWLVKDGI

-159 SDPQGICYVETAA
+159 SDPQGICYVETSA
-172 LDGEIDLKT
+172 LDGETDLKT
-181 RVIPT
+181 RIVSPI
-186 VSANLS
+186 SANLAV
-192 TEQLGII
+192 EQLEKV
-199 KGIIEC
+199 KGVVEC

-210 DIRRFDANMRLFPP
+210 DIRRFDANMRLFLPT
-224 AIDNEKCP
+224 IDNEKCA

-267 RGAAEPKL
+267 RGTAEPKL
-275 TSADAM
+275 TAADAM
-281 IDKLTVAIF
+281 IDKLTIAIF
-290 LFQIAVVL
+290 LFQIVVVL
-298 VLGFVGNV
+298 VLGYFGNI
-306 WKDTQGLKQWYLMY
+306 WKGTQGLKQWYLMY
-320 SVEGPWYDFLVI
+320 PVKGPWYDLLVI

-356 GIYAKFIDWDEQM
+356 GVYAKFIDWDEQM
-369 FDQETNTP
+369 FDWETNTP
-377 AHSANTAISED
+377 ANSANTAISED

-406 RMIFRR
+406 RMIFKR
-412 CCISDNMYGNDNG
+412 CCISNTMYGDDNG
-425 DALRVSIPDNS
+425 DALK
-436 ISIDVRLL
+436 DVRLL
-444 NAVSSNDPE
+444 NAISCNDPD
-453 VIKFLLVMALCN
+453 VIKFLMVMALCN
-465 TVVPIKGNDGTVS
+465 TVVPVKSNDGTVS

-497 LMLISKDSSTAEICF
+497 MTLISRDSSTAEIRF
-512 NGSKFHYELLDS
+512 NGSKFRYELLDI

-540 GQTGRII
+540 GQTGKIL
-547 LLSKGADEAILPRS
+547 LLSKGADEAILPRAY
-561 CPGQEIRSYLEAV
+561 PEQQIQSYLEAV

-580 GLRTLCLGWRE
+580 GLRTLCLGWRD
-591 LEEDEYKEWSKKYQ
+591 LEEDEYKEWSKTFQ
-605 DASCSL
+605 EANCSL
-611 DNREYKIA
+611 DNRESKVA
-619 EVCHSLE
+619 EVCQSLE
-626 QDLHILGVT
+626 QNLHILGVT
-635 AIEDHLQDG
+635 AIEDRLQDG

-681 SEPSGQLLSINGATE
+681 SEPNSQLLSISGKTE
-696 EEILRSLEAALV
+696 QDILRSLERALLI
-708 TMKTTSDTKDLAFV
+708 MKNTHETKDLAFV

-740 KLAML
+740 RLAML

-753 MTPLQKAQLVGLLKS
+753 MTPLQKAQLVAILKS

-785 IQEANIGVGISGR
+785 IQEANVGVGISGR

-820 ILVHGR
+820 ILIHGR
-826 YSYSRTAFISQYSFY
+826 YSYNRTAFISQYSFY
-841 KSLLICFIQILFS
+841 KSLLICFIQILFAV
-854 FLSGLSGTSLFN
+854 FLGLSGTSLFN

-901 ILLYS
+901 ILLHS
-906 QAGRHLN
+906 QAGRLLN
-913 PRTFSG
+913 PTTFCG

-924 LYHALVVFL
+924 LYHALVVFF
-933 ITISAYANEKS
+933 ITICAYADEKS
-944 EMEELSMVALS
+944 EMQELSMVALS

-963 VVTLDTNSFTYPQI
+963 VVTMDTNSFTYPQI

-993 LSAVPTLQMY
+993 LSAIPSLQMY
-1003 TIMFRLCSQPSY
+1003 TIMFRLCGQPSY
-1015 WITMAFRYLYRP
+1015 WITMALTVAVGMGPVLAFRYFRNLYWP

-1033 QQIEHTNGC
+1033 QQMEQSNGS
-1042 IETSGN
+1042 IQSSRNVES
-1048 LEPALKSARTNLT
+1048 ALKSARTNLS
-1061 NLLTGLRRNRG
+1061 NVLTGLHRNRG
-1072 SNYQPLL
+1072 CNYQPLL
-1079 SDSAEPTR
+1079 SDSTETTR